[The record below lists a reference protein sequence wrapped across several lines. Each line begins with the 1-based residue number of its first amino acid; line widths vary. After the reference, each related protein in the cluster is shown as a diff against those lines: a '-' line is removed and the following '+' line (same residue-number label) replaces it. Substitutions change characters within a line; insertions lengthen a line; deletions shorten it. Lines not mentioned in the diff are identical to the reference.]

1 MYYYLNGEIGYLDLK
16 TAVIDCGGVGYKCSI
31 TLNTYKQISG
41 KTRAKLFTYLSV
53 REDAM
58 ELYGFADET
67 EKAFFEMLLGVNGV
81 GPKAALAV
89 LSDMTPSEFS
99 AVLATQDAKR
109 LSKVKG
115 IGAKTAQRI
124 IIDLRDKIAHSDLPD
139 SGAGIFSQEEAVEM
153 SDAKAE
159 AVEVLAALGYTRSD
173 ARSAVAKCPA
183 ENVNDLVKQALRL
196 LSKLPAQ
203 RCARLAAVHTHDLR
217 HARDLVRLAPAL
229 KGQKHIR
236 PHQQQQLV
244 RGRLCL
250 KLAQSIHRVALS
262 AAPKL

>member
-16 TAVIDCGGVGYKCSI
+16 TAVIDCSGVGYKCAI

-41 KTRAKLFTYLSV
+41 KSRAKLFTYLSV

-67 EKAFFEMLLGVNGV
+67 EKTFFEMLLGVNGV
-81 GPKAALAV
+81 GPKAAIAI
-89 LSDMTPSEFS
+89 LSDMTPSELS

-109 LSKVKG
+109 LSKVKS

-124 IIDLRDKIAHSDLPD
+124 ILDLRDKIAHSDLPD
-139 SGAGIFSQEEAVEM
+139 TGIFSQETAGEM

-159 AVEVLAALGYTRSD
+159 AVEVLAALGYTKND
-173 ARSAVAKCPA
+173 ARNAVAKCPA

-196 LSKLPAQ
+196 LS
-203 RCARLAAVHTHDLR
+203 R
-217 HARDLVRLAPAL
+217 
-229 KGQKHIR
+229 I
-236 PHQQQQLV
+236 
-244 RGRLCL
+244 
-250 KLAQSIHRVALS
+250 
-262 AAPKL
+262 

>member
-16 TAVIDCGGVGYKCSI
+16 TAVIDCGGVGYKCAI

-41 KTRAKLFTYLSV
+41 KSRAKLFTYLSV

-67 EKAFFEMLLGVNGV
+67 EKTFFEMLLGVNGV
-81 GPKAALAV
+81 GPKAAIAI
-89 LSDMTPSEFS
+89 LSDMTPSELS

-109 LSKVKG
+109 LSKVKS

-124 IIDLRDKIAHSDLPD
+124 ILDLRDKIAHSDLPD
-139 SGAGIFSQEEAVEM
+139 TGAGIFSQGEM

-159 AVEVLAALGYTRSD
+159 AVEVLAALGYTKND
-173 ARSAVAKCPA
+173 ARNAVAKCPA

-196 LSKLPAQ
+196 LS
-203 RCARLAAVHTHDLR
+203 
-217 HARDLVRLAPAL
+217 
-229 KGQKHIR
+229 
-236 PHQQQQLV
+236 
-244 RGRLCL
+244 
-250 KLAQSIHRVALS
+250 SI
-262 AAPKL
+262 

>member
-1 MYYYLNGEIGYLDLK
+1 MYYYLNGEIGHLDLK
-16 TAVIDCGGVGYKCSI
+16 TAVIDCGGVGYKCAI

-67 EKAFFEMLLGVNGV
+67 EKTFFEMLLGVSNV

-89 LSDMTPSEFS
+89 LSDLTPSELS
-99 AVLATQDAKR
+99 AVLATQDSKR

-124 IIDLRDKIAHSDLPD
+124 ILELRDKISHADIPD
-139 SGAGIFSQEEAVEM
+139 SGAGIFSQEDAGEM
-153 SDAKAE
+153 SDARAE
-159 AVEVLAALGYTRSD
+159 AVEVLAALGYLKSD
-173 ARSAVAKCPA
+173 ARNAVAKCPA

-196 LSKLPAQ
+196 LS
-203 RCARLAAVHTHDLR
+203 R
-217 HARDLVRLAPAL
+217 
-229 KGQKHIR
+229 I
-236 PHQQQQLV
+236 
-244 RGRLCL
+244 
-250 KLAQSIHRVALS
+250 
-262 AAPKL
+262 